1 MTCRHGI
8 ESPRLDNCG
17 SYFMR
22 LCITVGPWQ
31 SVVLECALRMHI
43 NAGGAECAGVL
54 CFNAKGAHESL
65 YRAVSQLS
73 ESLRVW
79 DRIGWVEAPLRD
91 LSCATVGGM
100 DFSVSS
106 NRCRVTELWLPKFG
120 PEEGRLARQF
130 PLAKVFVYEDGAY
143 AYSQGIRGYAGL
155 RLLSKLKRC
164 FWQLLPSTL
173 VRRYYCCEAY
183 YGFLNGALKLPSYY
197 KGFDSRVIDAAYL
210 QELSQQLLVEGQVM
224 PAELLDG
231 RSAVFI
237 GQCFSSLGQMNRTDE
252 LSLYLTGVQRVLAE
266 GGRVLWKEHPRNLVG
281 FYEDIQA
288 QLGSDNFLDFDELF
302 QSTLPF
308 DVIVCET
315 KLKGIVSVSS
325 TALLMGK
332 FVHDLSVARVDY
344 SALTAA
350 KSVVDD
356 LALLMCANIP
366 QA

>member
-1 MTCRHGI
+1 MICRLGR
-8 ESPRLDNCG
+8 ESYL
-17 SYFMR
+17 MR

-31 SVVLECALRMHI
+31 TVVLECALRMH
-43 NAGGAECAGVL
+43 NNTGGTECAGIL
-54 CFNAKGAHESL
+54 CFNAKGAHASL
-65 YRAVSQLS
+65 YRVVSQLS
-73 ESLRVW
+73 ESLRAW
-79 DRIGWVEAPLRD
+79 DEIGWVQGPLRD

-210 QELSQQLLVEGQVM
+210 QELSQQLLGEGKVM

-231 RSAVFI
+231 RSVVFI
-237 GQCFSSLGQMNRTDE
+237 GQCFSFFELMSRADE
-252 LSLYLTGVQRVLAE
+252 LSLYLTAVERVLAKGE
-266 GGRVLWKEHPRNLVG
+266 RVLWKEHPRNPTG

-302 QSTLPF
+302 HSTLPF
-308 DVIVCET
+308 DVVVSGM
-315 KLKGIVSVSS
+315 KLKGIVSASS

-332 FVHDLSVARVDY
+332 FVHNLSVTRVDCHKVNG
-344 SALTAA
+344 AN
-350 KSVVDD
+350 SVVDN
-356 LALLMCANIP
+356 LASLIKANVP
-366 QA
+366 QI